1 MARKAWAWFCAQGVS
16 PVRVAG
22 ISAALAAH
30 LALLLLVTLP
40 GNGRGDEI
48 VPEDTVTQVQFIPR
62 QDRTFR
68 PVPPAPPPPKKQAQ
82 VKQRPPKKAPD
93 PPTPVVPDGE
103 LAVSPDAMPG
113 IGLQT
118 YLMPQDEV
126 SNLDLP
132 QPDNPPTE
140 ILSYRNT
147 NQPVYPE
154 EAMAAGEAGWVTLRV
169 LVDAEGTPLVFV
181 LVKSTATERLVQ
193 AAIEAVKN
201 WRFNPATMRDGT
213 PVPAWVEVPIG
224 FFNSRA
230 PQVGATEVTPP
241 VSRGRGVGS
250 TQ

>member
-40 GNGRGDEI
+40 GDGEGDEV
-48 VPEDTVTQVQFIPR
+48 VPEEVVTQVRFIPR
-62 QDRTFR
+62 QDRVFR
-68 PVPPAPPPPKKQAQ
+68 PVPPAPPPPKKQA
-82 VKQRPPKKAPD
+82 VAKKPPPKKAPE
-93 PPTPVVPDGE
+93 PPTPVVPEGE
-103 LAVSPDAMPG
+103 LAVAPDAAPG
-113 IGLQT
+113 LGLQT
-118 YLMPQDEV
+118 YLMPQDEA

-140 ILSYRNT
+140 ILSYRTT

-154 EAMAAGEAGWVTLRV
+154 DAKAAGEAGWVTLRV
-169 LVDAEGTPLVFV
+169 LVDAEGMPLVFV
-181 LVKSTATERLVQ
+181 LVKSTATDRLVQ

-201 WRFNPATMRDGT
+201 WRFNPATMKDGT

-230 PQVGATEVTPP
+230 PQVGATDPSPTM
-241 VSRGRGVGS
+241 GRG
-250 TQ
+250 